1 MDCAGY
7 VGWCTVYWLLGDLIM
22 KIKLGLFKT
31 AHNSISAIA
40 VEKNGKSWAD
50 EDGDYVR
57 LTESKDVEFKELDRR
72 QVVDAELVKIDA
84 QEKKIR
90 AAFFAAINELEDRRS
105 SLLSLP
111 APVQS

>member
-1 MDCAGY
+1 
-7 VGWCTVYWLLGDLIM
+7 M
-22 KIKLGLFKT
+22 KIKLALFK
-31 AHNSISAIA
+31 ADQDYIAITTD
-40 VEKNGKSWAD
+40 KDGKSWAD
-50 EDGDYVR
+50 KNSSYVR
-57 LTESKDVEFKELDRR
+57 ITESMDVEFKDLDRS

-90 AAFFAAINELEDRRS
+90 AAFFAAINELEDRRA